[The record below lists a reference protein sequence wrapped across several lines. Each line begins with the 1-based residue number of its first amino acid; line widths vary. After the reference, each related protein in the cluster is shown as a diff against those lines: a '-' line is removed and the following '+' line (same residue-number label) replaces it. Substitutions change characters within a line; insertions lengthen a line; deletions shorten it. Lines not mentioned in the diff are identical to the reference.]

1 MSKYEFVKS
10 LKKYPIT
17 IQQRHTLKGQALS
30 GDLDGAKKGLQKC
43 LAKNNS
49 K

>member
-10 LKKYPIT
+10 LKKYPLT
-17 IQQRHTLKGQALS
+17 SQQRHTLKGQALS
-30 GDLDGAKKGLQKC
+30 GDLDGAMKGLQKC
-43 LAKNNS
+43 LAKNNF

>member
-10 LKKYPIT
+10 LKKYPLT
-17 IQQRHTLKGQALS
+17 SQQRHTIKGQALS
-30 GDLDGAKKGLQKC
+30 GNGAMKGLQKC
-43 LAKNNS
+43 LVKNNS